1 MVLPSLTSL
10 FQTTAFKRI
19 IVALSYIL
27 LSTSLTLI
35 TKCLFSKYG
44 FNNVTSLILAQ
55 QFFIIVSS
63 FKCCCVSHRSVYET
77 YSDGLCYSVFI
88 MEFLSP
94 IALDFRLFVPNRAF
108 SRFITNPK
116 QKRQKK
122 REREGEKG
130 VDIFPANLFCVPQ
143 KRRSGCL
150 LPKGV

>member
-108 SRFITNPK
+108 SHTCCFFQRWFASISAHKMCLWQRCQN
-116 QKRQKK
+116 
-122 REREGEKG
+122 G
-130 VDIFPANLFCVPQ
+130 NLD
-143 KRRSGCL
+143 
-150 LPKGV
+150 